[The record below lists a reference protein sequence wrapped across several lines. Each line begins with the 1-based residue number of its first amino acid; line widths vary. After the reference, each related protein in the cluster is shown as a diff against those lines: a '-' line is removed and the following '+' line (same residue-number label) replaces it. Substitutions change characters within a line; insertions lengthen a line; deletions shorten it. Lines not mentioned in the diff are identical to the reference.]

1 MKIAFQNFVWYNYGQ
16 SMRAKRGF
24 DMRSKVVKVILLI
37 TIASFCL
44 FAYGFVS
51 GVNDVL
57 NPKASNLIKKTDV
70 VAKEKKKTG
79 TLQIVSL
86 GDSLTRGVGD
96 KEGIGYVGR
105 MKEDLQKDYKQK
117 IALTNLAVSGA
128 KMPDLL
134 KQIESNGAQY
144 SIKQA
149 DVIVLTIGGN
159 DLFPG
164 WESLGKIDLETY
176 RPDTETFQN
185 EAKKIIEEIRKLNT
199 DSPIFWLGLYN
210 PFEDVEDLKGS
221 SNIVVDWNASLEKL
235 ALNDKNVYIT
245 PTFDLFQNRG
255 KDLLYSD
262 HFHPNEVGYTYMAER
277 LVQNVVSKL
286 KLEQGGVKWRR
297 YFPYET

>member
-1 MKIAFQNFVWYNYGQ
+1 
-16 SMRAKRGF
+16 MRAKRGF
-24 DMRSKVVKVILLI
+24 DMRSKVVKIILLI

-57 NPKASNLIKKTDV
+57 NPKASNLVKKTDV

-96 KEGIGYVGR
+96 KEGIGYIGR

-117 IALTNLAVSGA
+117 VALTNLAVSGA

-134 KQIESNGAQY
+134 KQMESSGAQY
-144 SIKQA
+144 SIKKA

-235 ALNDKNVYIT
+235 AVNDKNVYIT

-262 HFHPNEVGYTYMAER
+262 HFHPNEVGYTYMADR
-277 LVQNVVSKL
+277 LVQNVTSKL
-286 KLEQGGVKWRR
+286 KLEQGGVK
-297 YFPYET
+297 

>member
-1 MKIAFQNFVWYNYGQ
+1 MKIAFQNCVWYNYGQ

-57 NPKASNLIKKTDV
+57 NPRASNLIKKTDV

-96 KEGIGYVGR
+96 REGIGYIGR

-117 IALTNLAVSGA
+117 VALTNLAVSGA

-235 ALNDKNVYIT
+235 AINNKNVYIT

-262 HFHPNEVGYTYMAER
+262 HFHPNEVGYTYMADR

-286 KLEQGGVKWRR
+286 KLEQGGVK
-297 YFPYET
+297 

>member
-1 MKIAFQNFVWYNYGQ
+1 MKIAFQNGVWYNYVQ

-70 VAKEKKKTG
+70 VAKEKKKSG
-79 TLQIVSL
+79 ALQIVSL

-117 IALTNLAVSGA
+117 VALTNLAVSGA

-134 KQIESNGAQY
+134 KQIESSGAQY

-164 WESLGKIDLETY
+164 WDSLGKIDLETY

-235 ALNDKNVYIT
+235 AINNKNVYIT

-262 HFHPNEVGYTYMAER
+262 HFHPNEIGYTYMADR
-277 LVQNVVSKL
+277 LVQNVASKL
-286 KLEQGGVKWRR
+286 KLEQGGVK
-297 YFPYET
+297 

>member
-164 WESLGKIDLETY
+164 WESLGKIDLDTY
-176 RPDTETFQN
+176 RPDTGTFQN

-286 KLEQGGVKWRR
+286 KLEQGGVK
-297 YFPYET
+297 

>member
-16 SMRAKRGF
+16 SKRAKRGF

-57 NPKASNLIKKTDV
+57 NPKASSLIKKTDV

-79 TLQIVSL
+79 TLQVVSL

-96 KEGIGYVGR
+96 KEGIGYIGR

-117 IALTNLAVSGA
+117 VALTNLAVSGA

-134 KQIESNGAQY
+134 KQIESSGAQY

-185 EAKKIIEEIRKLNT
+185 EAKKIIDEIRKLNT

-235 ALNDKNVYIT
+235 ALNDKNVFIT

-286 KLEQGGVKWRR
+286 KLEQGGVK
-297 YFPYET
+297 

>member
-1 MKIAFQNFVWYNYGQ
+1 
-16 SMRAKRGF
+16 MRAKRGF

-96 KEGIGYVGR
+96 KEGIGYIGR

-117 IALTNLAVSGA
+117 VALTNLAVSGA

-134 KQIESNGAQY
+134 KQMESSGARY

-235 ALNDKNVYIT
+235 ALNNKNVYIT

-262 HFHPNEVGYTYMAER
+262 HFHPNEVGYTYMADR
-277 LVQNVVSKL
+277 LVQNVASKL
-286 KLEQGGVKWRR
+286 KLEQGGVK
-297 YFPYET
+297 

>member
-1 MKIAFQNFVWYNYGQ
+1 
-16 SMRAKRGF
+16 MRAKRGF

-96 KEGIGYVGR
+96 KEGIGYIGR

-117 IALTNLAVSGA
+117 VALTNLAVSGA

-235 ALNDKNVYIT
+235 AINNKNVYIT

-262 HFHPNEVGYTYMAER
+262 HFHPNEVGYTYMADR

-286 KLEQGGVKWRR
+286 KLEQGGVK
-297 YFPYET
+297 

>member
-16 SMRAKRGF
+16 SKRAKRGF

-57 NPKASNLIKKTDV
+57 NPKASSLIKKTDV

-79 TLQIVSL
+79 TLQVVSL

-96 KEGIGYVGR
+96 KEGIGYIGR

-117 IALTNLAVSGA
+117 VALTNLAVSGA

-134 KQIESNGAQY
+134 KQIESSGAQY

-185 EAKKIIEEIRKLNT
+185 EAKKIIEQIRKLNT

-286 KLEQGGVKWRR
+286 KLEQGGV
-297 YFPYET
+297 T

>member
-57 NPKASNLIKKTDV
+57 NPKASNLIKKADV
-70 VAKEKKKTG
+70 VTKEKKKTG

-286 KLEQGGVKWRR
+286 KLEQGGVK
-297 YFPYET
+297 

>member
-1 MKIAFQNFVWYNYGQ
+1 MKIAFQNCVWYNYGQ

-57 NPKASNLIKKTDV
+57 NPRASNLIKKTDV

-96 KEGIGYVGR
+96 KEGIGYIGR

-117 IALTNLAVSGA
+117 VALTNLAVSGA

-164 WESLGKIDLETY
+164 WESLGKVDLETY

-235 ALNDKNVYIT
+235 AINNKNVYIT

-262 HFHPNEVGYTYMAER
+262 HFHPNEVGYTYMADR

-286 KLEQGGVKWRR
+286 KLEQGGVK
-297 YFPYET
+297 

>member
-1 MKIAFQNFVWYNYGQ
+1 
-16 SMRAKRGF
+16 MRAKRGF

-70 VAKEKKKTG
+70 VAKEKKKSVA
-79 TLQIVSL
+79 LQIVSL

-117 IALTNLAVSGA
+117 VALTNLAVSGA

-134 KQIESNGAQY
+134 KQIESSGAQY

-164 WESLGKIDLETY
+164 WDSLGKIDLETY

-235 ALNDKNVYIT
+235 AINNKNVYIT

-262 HFHPNEVGYTYMAER
+262 HFHPNEIGYTYMADR
-277 LVQNVVSKL
+277 LVQNVASKL
-286 KLEQGGVKWRR
+286 KLEQGGVK
-297 YFPYET
+297 

>member
-1 MKIAFQNFVWYNYGQ
+1 
-16 SMRAKRGF
+16 MRVKRGF

-57 NPKASNLIKKTDV
+57 NPRASNLIKKTDV

-96 KEGIGYVGR
+96 KEGIGYIGR

-117 IALTNLAVSGA
+117 VALTNLAVSGA

-185 EAKKIIEEIRKLNT
+185 EAKKIIEKIRKLNT

-235 ALNDKNVYIT
+235 AINNKNVYIT

-262 HFHPNEVGYTYMAER
+262 HFHPNEVGYTYMADR

-286 KLEQGGVKWRR
+286 KLEQGGVK
-297 YFPYET
+297 

>member
-1 MKIAFQNFVWYNYGQ
+1 
-16 SMRAKRGF
+16 MRAKRGF

-96 KEGIGYVGR
+96 KEGIGYIGR
-105 MKEDLQKDYKQK
+105 VKEDLQKDYKQK
-117 IALTNLAVSGA
+117 VALTNLAVSGA

-134 KQIESNGAQY
+134 KQMESSGAQY

-164 WESLGKIDLETY
+164 WESLGKVDLETY

-185 EAKKIIEEIRKLNT
+185 EAKKIIDEIRKLNT

-210 PFEDVEDLKGS
+210 PFEDVEDLEGS

-262 HFHPNEVGYTYMAER
+262 HFHPNEVGYTYMADR

-286 KLEQGGVKWRR
+286 KLEQGGVK
-297 YFPYET
+297 

>member
-16 SMRAKRGF
+16 SKRAKRGF

-57 NPKASNLIKKTDV
+57 NPKASSLIKKTDV
-70 VAKEKKKTG
+70 MAKEKKKTG

-96 KEGIGYVGR
+96 KEGIGYIGR

-117 IALTNLAVSGA
+117 VALTNLAVSGA

-134 KQIESNGAQY
+134 KQIESSGAQY

-176 RPDTETFQN
+176 RPDTATFQN

-235 ALNDKNVYIT
+235 ALNAKNVYIT

-262 HFHPNEVGYTYMAER
+262 HFHPNEVGYTYMADR
-277 LVQNVVSKL
+277 LVQNVASKL
-286 KLEQGGVKWRR
+286 KLEQGGVK
-297 YFPYET
+297 

>member
-1 MKIAFQNFVWYNYGQ
+1 MKIAFQNCVWYNYGQ

-96 KEGIGYVGR
+96 KEGIGYIGR

-117 IALTNLAVSGA
+117 VALTNLAVSGA

-134 KQIESNGAQY
+134 KQIESSGAQY

-176 RPDTETFQN
+176 RPDTATFQN

-255 KDLLYSD
+255 KELLYSD
-262 HFHPNEVGYTYMAER
+262 HFHPNEVGYTYMADR
-277 LVQNVVSKL
+277 LVQNVASKL
-286 KLEQGGVKWRR
+286 KLEQGGVK
-297 YFPYET
+297 

>member
-1 MKIAFQNFVWYNYGQ
+1 
-16 SMRAKRGF
+16 MRAKRGF

-79 TLQIVSL
+79 ALQIVSL

-286 KLEQGGVKWRR
+286 KLEQGGVK
-297 YFPYET
+297 

>member
-1 MKIAFQNFVWYNYGQ
+1 MKIAFQNCVWYNYGQ

-24 DMRSKVVKVILLI
+24 DMRSKVVKVILLV

-96 KEGIGYVGR
+96 KEGIGYIGR
-105 MKEDLQKDYKQK
+105 VKEDLQKDYKQK
-117 IALTNLAVSGA
+117 VALTNLAVSGA

-134 KQIESNGAQY
+134 KQMESSGAQY

-164 WESLGKIDLETY
+164 WESLGKVDLETY

-185 EAKKIIEEIRKLNT
+185 EAKKIIDEIRKLNT

-210 PFEDVEDLKGS
+210 PFEDVEDLEGS

-262 HFHPNEVGYTYMAER
+262 HFHPNEVGYTYMADR

-286 KLEQGGVKWRR
+286 KLEQGGVK
-297 YFPYET
+297 

>member
-134 KQIESNGAQY
+134 KQIESSGAQY

-286 KLEQGGVKWRR
+286 KLEQGGLK
-297 YFPYET
+297 

>member
-16 SMRAKRGF
+16 SKRAKRGF
-24 DMRSKVVKVILLI
+24 GMRSKVVKVILLI

-57 NPKASNLIKKTDV
+57 NPKASSLIKKTDV

-79 TLQIVSL
+79 TLQVVSL

-96 KEGIGYVGR
+96 KEGIGYIGR

-117 IALTNLAVSGA
+117 VALTNLAVSGA

-134 KQIESNGAQY
+134 KQIESSGAQY

-185 EAKKIIEEIRKLNT
+185 EAKKIIEQIRKLNT

-286 KLEQGGVKWRR
+286 KLEQGGVK
-297 YFPYET
+297 

>member
-1 MKIAFQNFVWYNYGQ
+1 MKIAFQNCVWYNYGQ

-235 ALNDKNVYIT
+235 AINNKNVYIT

-286 KLEQGGVKWRR
+286 KLEQGGVK
-297 YFPYET
+297 

>member
-1 MKIAFQNFVWYNYGQ
+1 MKIAFQNGVWYNYGQ

-24 DMRSKVVKVILLI
+24 DMRSKVVKIILLI

-57 NPKASNLIKKTDV
+57 NPKASSLIKKTDV

-96 KEGIGYVGR
+96 KEGIGYIGR

-117 IALTNLAVSGA
+117 VALTNLAVSGA

-134 KQIESNGAQY
+134 KQMESSGAQY

-185 EAKKIIEEIRKLNT
+185 EAKKIIEEIRKVNT

-235 ALNDKNVYIT
+235 AVNDKNVYIT

-262 HFHPNEVGYTYMAER
+262 HFHPNEVGYTYMADR
-277 LVQNVVSKL
+277 LVQNVASKL
-286 KLEQGGVKWRR
+286 KLEQGGVK
-297 YFPYET
+297 

>member
-105 MKEDLQKDYKQK
+105 MKENLQKDYKQK

-235 ALNDKNVYIT
+235 ALNNKNVYIT

-286 KLEQGGVKWRR
+286 KLEQGGVK
-297 YFPYET
+297 

>member
-286 KLEQGGVKWRR
+286 KLEQGGIK
-297 YFPYET
+297 

>member
-1 MKIAFQNFVWYNYGQ
+1 MKIAFQNCVWYNYGQ

-117 IALTNLAVSGA
+117 IPLTNLAVSGA

-134 KQIESNGAQY
+134 KQIESSGAQY

-210 PFEDVEDLKGS
+210 PFEDVEDLKGA

-235 ALNDKNVYIT
+235 AVNNKNVYIT

-262 HFHPNEVGYTYMAER
+262 HFHPNEVGYTYMADR
-277 LVQNVVSKL
+277 LVQNVASKL
-286 KLEQGGVKWRR
+286 KLEQGGVK
-297 YFPYET
+297 

>member
-1 MKIAFQNFVWYNYGQ
+1 
-16 SMRAKRGF
+16 MRAKRGF

-96 KEGIGYVGR
+96 KEGIGYIGR
-105 MKEDLQKDYKQK
+105 TKEALQKDYKQK
-117 IALTNLAVSGA
+117 VALTNLAVSGA

-134 KQIESNGAQY
+134 KQIESSGAQY

-164 WESLGKIDLETY
+164 WESLGKIGLETY

-185 EAKKIIEEIRKLNT
+185 EAKKIIGEIRKLNT

-235 ALNDKNVYIT
+235 AINNKNVYIT

-262 HFHPNEVGYTYMAER
+262 HFHPNEVGYTYMADR
-277 LVQNVVSKL
+277 FVQNVASKL
-286 KLEQGGVKWRR
+286 RLEQGGVK
-297 YFPYET
+297 

>member
-57 NPKASNLIKKTDV
+57 NPKASNLNKKTDV

-96 KEGIGYVGR
+96 KEGIGYIGR

-117 IALTNLAVSGA
+117 VALTNLAVSGA

-286 KLEQGGVKWRR
+286 KLEQGGVK
-297 YFPYET
+297 

>member
-277 LVQNVVSKL
+277 LVQNIVSKL
-286 KLEQGGVKWRR
+286 KLEQGGVK
-297 YFPYET
+297 

>member
-1 MKIAFQNFVWYNYGQ
+1 
-16 SMRAKRGF
+16 MRAKRGF
-24 DMRSKVVKVILLI
+24 DMRSKVVKVILLM

-70 VAKEKKKTG
+70 VAKEKKKMG

-286 KLEQGGVKWRR
+286 KLEQGGVK
-297 YFPYET
+297 

>member
-1 MKIAFQNFVWYNYGQ
+1 MKIAFQNCVWYNYGQ

-96 KEGIGYVGR
+96 KEGIGYIGR

-117 IALTNLAVSGA
+117 VALTNLAVSGA

-134 KQIESNGAQY
+134 KQMESSGAQY

-235 ALNDKNVYIT
+235 AINNKNVYIT

-262 HFHPNEVGYTYMAER
+262 HFHPNEVGYTYMADR
-277 LVQNVVSKL
+277 LVQNVASKL
-286 KLEQGGVKWRR
+286 KLEQGGVK
-297 YFPYET
+297 

>member
-164 WESLGKIDLETY
+164 WESLWKIDLETY

-286 KLEQGGVKWRR
+286 KLEQGGVK
-297 YFPYET
+297 

>member
-16 SMRAKRGF
+16 SKRAKRGF

-57 NPKASNLIKKTDV
+57 NPKASSLIKKTDV

-79 TLQIVSL
+79 TLQVVSL

-96 KEGIGYVGR
+96 KEGIGYIGR

-117 IALTNLAVSGA
+117 VELTNLAVSGA

-134 KQIESNGAQY
+134 KQIESSGAQY

-185 EAKKIIEEIRKLNT
+185 EAKKIIEQIRKLNT

-286 KLEQGGVKWRR
+286 KLEQGGVK
-297 YFPYET
+297 

>member
-1 MKIAFQNFVWYNYGQ
+1 MKIAFQNCVWYNYGQ

-96 KEGIGYVGR
+96 KEGIGYIGR

-117 IALTNLAVSGA
+117 VALTNLAVSGA

-134 KQIESNGAQY
+134 KQMESSGAQY

-176 RPDTETFQN
+176 RPDTATFQN

-235 ALNDKNVYIT
+235 AINNKNVYIT

-262 HFHPNEVGYTYMAER
+262 HFHPNEIGYTYMADR

-286 KLEQGGVKWRR
+286 KLEQGGVK
-297 YFPYET
+297 

>member
-1 MKIAFQNFVWYNYGQ
+1 MKIAFQNCVWYNYGQ

-44 FAYGFVS
+44 FTYGFVS

-57 NPKASNLIKKTDV
+57 NPRASNLIKKTDV

-96 KEGIGYVGR
+96 KEGIGYIGR

-117 IALTNLAVSGA
+117 VALTNLAVSGA

-235 ALNDKNVYIT
+235 AINNKNVYIT

-262 HFHPNEVGYTYMAER
+262 HFHPNEVGYTYMADR

-286 KLEQGGVKWRR
+286 KLEQGGVK
-297 YFPYET
+297 

>member
-1 MKIAFQNFVWYNYGQ
+1 MKIAFQNCVWYNYGQ

-57 NPKASNLIKKTDV
+57 NPRASNLIKKTDV

-96 KEGIGYVGR
+96 KEGIGYIGR

-117 IALTNLAVSGA
+117 VALTNLAVSGA

-235 ALNDKNVYIT
+235 AINNENVYIT

-262 HFHPNEVGYTYMAER
+262 HFHPNEVGYTYMADR

-286 KLEQGGVKWRR
+286 KLEQGGVK
-297 YFPYET
+297 

>member
-1 MKIAFQNFVWYNYGQ
+1 
-16 SMRAKRGF
+16 MRAKRGF

-70 VAKEKKKTG
+70 VTKEKKKTG

-96 KEGIGYVGR
+96 KEGIGYIGR

-117 IALTNLAVSGA
+117 VALTNLAVSGA

-134 KQIESNGAQY
+134 KQIESSGAQY

-221 SNIVVDWNASLEKL
+221 SNIVIDWNASLEKL
-235 ALNDKNVYIT
+235 AVNNKNVYIT

-262 HFHPNEVGYTYMAER
+262 HFHPNEIGYTYMADR
-277 LVQNVVSKL
+277 LVQNVASKL
-286 KLEQGGVKWRR
+286 KLEQGG
-297 YFPYET
+297 

>member
-1 MKIAFQNFVWYNYGQ
+1 
-16 SMRAKRGF
+16 MRAKRGF

-57 NPKASNLIKKTDV
+57 NPRVSNLIKKTDV

-96 KEGIGYVGR
+96 KEGIGYIGR

-117 IALTNLAVSGA
+117 VALTNLAVSGA

-235 ALNDKNVYIT
+235 AINNKNVYIT

-262 HFHPNEVGYTYMAER
+262 HFHPNEVGYTYMADR

-286 KLEQGGVKWRR
+286 KLEQGGVK
-297 YFPYET
+297 